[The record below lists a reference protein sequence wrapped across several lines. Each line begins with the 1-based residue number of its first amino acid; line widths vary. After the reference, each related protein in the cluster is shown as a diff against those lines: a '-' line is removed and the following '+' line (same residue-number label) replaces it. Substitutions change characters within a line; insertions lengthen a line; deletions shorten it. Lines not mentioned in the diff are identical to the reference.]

1 MLIAIVDDDSSMQ
14 SLLQATLEHAGYQVR
29 LFPDAQSFLSAG
41 SCPDLGMLV
50 VDWQLPDMQGPELV
64 RLARQHYGP
73 QLPIL
78 FATQRQHEQD
88 VVQALQAGADDFM
101 SKPLQLPVF
110 MARVQA
116 LARRAYPADV
126 AHPSQ
131 FGPYR
136 FDPDGRHVDFGA
148 QRVALKGREYAIAQH
163 LFRHEGQ
170 LVTRQ
175 QLHQLFWPAT
185 PHMETRSLDTHI
197 SQLRSK
203 LQLGQVQGPGQAPQ
217 SPSRFVLQVVYG
229 TGYRLERQ

>member
-14 SLLQATLEHAGYQVR
+14 CLLQAALEHAGHRVQ
-29 LFPDAQSFLSAG
+29 LFPDAQSFLVPSC
-41 SCPDLGMLV
+41 CPDLGMLV

-64 RLARQHYGP
+64 RLARQRYGP

-78 FATQRQHEQD
+78 FATQRQQEHD
-88 VVQALQAGADDFM
+88 VVQALEAGADDFM

-116 LARRAYPADV
+116 LVRRAYPADH
-126 AHPSQ
+126 AHPPQ

-136 FDPDGRHVDFGA
+136 FDPDGRHVEFGT

-163 LFRHEGQ
+163 LFSHEGQ

-175 QLHQLFWPAT
+175 QLHQLFWPGM
-185 PHMETRSLDTHI
+185 PQVETRSLDTHI

-203 LQLGQVQGPGQAPQ
+203 LQLGQSHDLQH
-217 SPSRFVLQVVYG
+217 PSRFALQGVYG
-229 TGYRLERQ
+229 TGYRLERL